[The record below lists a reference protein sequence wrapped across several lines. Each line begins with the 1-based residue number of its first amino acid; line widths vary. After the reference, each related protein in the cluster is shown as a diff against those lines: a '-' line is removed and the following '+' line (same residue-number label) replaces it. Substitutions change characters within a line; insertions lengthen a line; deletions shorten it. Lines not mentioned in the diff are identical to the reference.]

1 MLVQNGMHILCH
13 GFRKNGKTQI
23 RYMSYNAADI
33 AEMVP
38 DDAKFPESLAETFAK
53 IKSMINEAK

>member
-1 MLVQNGMHILCH
+1 MA
-13 GFRKNGKTQI
+13 FTKNGKTQI

-38 DDAKFPESLAETFAK
+38 DDTKFPESLAETFAK